1 MFLNLKNRQLIV
13 GTALGVIIALIFD
26 DLRKLFFQEFLS
38 KILDHY
44 FIKEKKIEIFGAR
57 INTQRVIDLS
67 LTIFLSVIVVI
78 LMDNY
83 LY

>member
-1 MFLNLKNRQLIV
+1 MFLNLKNRQIIV
-13 GTALGVIIALIFD
+13 GTAFGVIIALIFD

-38 KILDHY
+38 KIIDHY
-44 FIKEKKIEIFGAR
+44 LIKDKTIEIFGVK

-67 LTIFLSVIVVI
+67 LTIFLSVIIII
-78 LMDNY
+78 LMDKY

>member
-1 MFLNLKNRQLIV
+1 MLLSIKNRQLII
-13 GTALGVIIALIFD
+13 GTAFGVIIALIFD

-38 KILDHY
+38 KIIDHY
-44 FIKEKKIEIFGAR
+44 LIKEKKIEIFGAK

-67 LTIFLSVIVVI
+67 LTIILSTIVVI
-78 LMDNY
+78 LMDHY

>member
-1 MFLNLKNRQLIV
+1 MLLSIKNREIIV
-13 GTALGVIIALIFD
+13 GIAFGVIIGLIFD

-38 KILDHY
+38 KIIDHY
-44 FIKEKKIEIFGAR
+44 LIKDKKIEIFGAK

-67 LTIFLSVIVVI
+67 LTIILSTIVVI
-78 LMDNY
+78 LMDHY